1 MSRRLMVLGI
11 LLVIALSLSASD
23 GKLEVLPDTGETIA
37 SFLDRIHRT
46 DSGGGPRANVVA
58 VDWEAAAFLIPAAG
72 SLQGNQGTY
81 YRSDVTIANRRNA
94 AQRIALLWFA
104 QGVNNGSGA
113 VQTFQIAANT
123 TVFEADFVNT
133 VLGKTGLG
141 SIVAIGVDAVGNP
154 DPNAQLD
161 GFSRIWTPQPNATGT
176 VSQEFASVE
185 LEDSL
190 ATSYGYGLRQ
200 DAGYRTNVGFVNLY
214 STANTFTV
222 NIVGTGGNTQ
232 FTQDVLPYSMQQRGV
247 PAGNWGN
254 FYVRVS
260 ASSGN
265 WWSAYASST
274 DNTTGDGWV
283 SHVH

>member
-104 QGVNNGSGA
+104 QGVNNGSGS

-141 SIVAIGVDAVGNP
+141 SIVAIGVDAAGNP